1 MLANF
6 INLTP
11 HTINVIK
18 EDGTVLTIPTSGT
31 VARCTQTET
40 VLDIHDGV
48 KITRQEFGEVVD
60 LPDEADGN
68 ILIVSRLVASAK
80 PERHELVCPGPLVRG
95 SDGQPIGCKGL
106 SVVW

>member
-1 MLANF
+1 MANF

-11 HTINVIK
+11 HTINIIR
-18 EDGTVLTIPTSGT
+18 EDGTILAIPSSGT

-40 VLDIHDGV
+40 VLNIQDGV
-48 KITRQEFGEVVD
+48 KTTRQTFGEVVD
-60 LPDEADGN
+60 LPDAVNGN

-80 PERHELVCPGPLVRG
+80 PDRKDLVCPGPLVRG
-95 SDGQPIGCKGL
+95 ADGQPIGCKGL